1 MKVEYYYERTQRA
14 LDENKMIAPI
24 SVEIDL
30 TNVCYQ
36 KCYYCNVE
44 QFRAEN
50 PDKGTTEDYLK
61 LISSLPK
68 ETKDITFAGGGE
80 PLDNHDAN
88 IIMNHAL
95 KEGFKIGIITNGARL
110 RHLKFSKE
118 YHPTWIGID
127 FDAGNADL
135 YFKIRKASFPKTIS
149 SVKEVIDDL
158 QKFGTKLTFKYL
170 INHYNNS
177 IEQIKEAIWI
187 AQEIRFDE
195 FYVRVAHF
203 KDNTEQV
210 IPPDGEKSWWK
221 LEHQIREECN
231 SLGIDYIGAFA
242 KQEDY
247 VQDRGTGTVPVKQ
260 CFAPL
265 FDPIFAANGDIYWCT
280 ERRGD
285 KEYVIGNWLKDGISP
300 LYEENL
306 VPKMK
311 DFIKHWKCALSCR
324 YFNYNNFTSKI
335 DKGLKDKN
343 SGHDVGFF

>member
-14 LDENKMIAPI
+14 LDDNKMIAPI

-30 TNVCYQ
+30 TNVCHQ
-36 KCYYCNVE
+36 KCYYCLVE

-50 PDKGTTEDYLK
+50 PDMGTTDDYLK

-68 ETKDITFAGGGE
+68 ETNDITFSGGGE

-88 IIMNHAL
+88 IIINHAL
-95 KEGFKIGIITNGARL
+95 SEGFNIGLITNGARL
-110 RHLKFSKE
+110 RHLKFNEKN
-118 YHPTWIGID
+118 YPKWIGID

-135 YFKIRKASFPKTIS
+135 YFKIRKASFPKTIE
-149 SVKEVIDDL
+149 SVKEVIDEL
-158 QKFGTKLTFKYL
+158 KSFGTTMTFKYL

-177 IEQIKEAIWI
+177 FADIEEAIWV
-187 AQEIRFDE
+187 AQEIGFDE
-195 FYVRVAHF
+195 FFVRIANF
-203 KDNTEQV
+203 KDSTQKIVPLENENN
-210 IPPDGEKSWWK
+210 WWK

-231 SLGIDYIGAFA
+231 SVGINYLGSFA

-247 VQDRGTGTVPVKQ
+247 IQQRGEGTIPVKQ

-265 FDPIFAANGDIYWCT
+265 FNPVFTANGEIYWCT

-285 KEYVIGNWLKDGISP
+285 KGYTIGNWIRDGISP

-311 DFIKHWKCALSCR
+311 NFIKHYKCALSCR
-324 YFNYNNFTSKI
+324 YFNYNNFTSKV
-335 DKGLKDKN
+335 DSGLKNKN
-343 SGHDVGFF
+343 AGHDVGFF

>member
-1 MKVEYYYERTQRA
+1 M
-14 LDENKMIAPI
+14 
-24 SVEIDL
+24 
-30 TNVCYQ
+30 
-36 KCYYCNVE
+36 
-44 QFRAEN
+44 
-50 PDKGTTEDYLK
+50 GTTDDYLK

-80 PLDNHDAN
+80 PLDNLDAN

-118 YHPTWIGID
+118 YYPTWIGID

-158 QKFGTKLTFKYL
+158 KNFGTTMTFKYL

-177 IEQIKEAIWI
+177 IEQVKEAIWI
-187 AQEIRFDE
+187 AQEVGFDE

-203 KDNTEQV
+203 KDDTKQIV
-210 IPPDGEKSWWK
+210 PPNGEGSWWE
-221 LEHQIREECN
+221 LEHQIRDECN
-231 SLGIDYIGAFA
+231 SVGIDYMGAFA

-265 FDPIFAANGDIYWCT
+265 FDPIFAANGDICWCT
-280 ERRGD
+280 ETRGD

-300 LYEENL
+300 LYDENL

-311 DFIKHWKCALSCR
+311 NCIKYWKCALSCR
-324 YFNYNNFTSKI
+324 YFNYNNFSSKI
-335 DKGLKDKN
+335 DEGLKDKN
-343 SGHDVGFF
+343 SGHNVGFF